1 MSRVTQSPSG
11 QGFGSPNPRQSAT
24 GEAGRSRYIAN
35 IAAPPTDEKH
45 WRLVRF
51 ERRQRS
57 SGWLIGAAREAVG
70 LAHDSEDGSDWV
82 RPPRPARCRWRVAS
96 VVGVHAPAGE
106 HGAHFSGLERCGSIW
121 SCPVCASVIRAERA
135 REIAAALESAH
146 RLGHGIAFVT
156 LTLRHTAE
164 DALADNLDA
173 LLEAWRKVTSWQ
185 AWKKLAK
192 RLGHLGTIR
201 AVEVTLGFN
210 GWHPHAH
217 LALIF
222 DRPLSELERAQL
234 ESELAAI
241 WVRAVEKV
249 GVGLPSLEHGV
260 NVQLADGDGVQIAGY
275 LAKVQ
280 ETVGRQRLGIAK
292 ELARGD
298 LKRGRAGSATP
309 FELLDDETGN
319 KRTRALWA
327 EYVAATKGR
336 RAFGWSRGLREY
348 LLPDDDEL
356 TDEEV
361 LDDAES
367 GDLVGL
373 VDAESWDREYR
384 DNPALMHRTLSE
396 AEGVKD
402 DDDVREDGA
411 PDVQRVRFGPDPVDN
426 RCRSGVPREARD
438 AQARVR
444 ASWIL
449 RE

>member
-1 MSRVTQSPSG
+1 MRPA
-11 QGFGSPNPRQSAT
+11 QGGDFGTKSAALAAPA
-24 GEAGRSRYIAN
+24 GGRSWYIAN
-35 IAAPPTDEKH
+35 NVSTSVEEKH

-121 SCPVCASVIRAERA
+121 SCPVCAAVIRAERA

-146 RLGHGIAFVT
+146 RLGHGIAFAT

-173 LLEAWRKVTSWQ
+173 LLEAWRKVQMWRDGRALFT
-185 AWKKLAK
+185 

-222 DRPLSELERAQL
+222 DRPLSELERVQL
-234 ESELAAI
+234 ESQLAAI

-249 GVGLPSLEHGV
+249 GARLPSLEHGV

-319 KRTRALWA
+319 RRTRALWA
-327 EYVAATKGR
+327 EYVAGTKGR

-348 LLPDDDEL
+348 LLPEVEEKTDD
-356 TDEEV
+356 EV
-361 LDDAES
+361 LDEAES

-384 DNPALMHRTLSE
+384 DNPALMHRTLSDV
-396 AEGVKD
+396 EGVND
-402 DDDVREDGA
+402 DDDLCEDGQA
-411 PDVQRVRFGPDPVDN
+411 DVQRVRFEPDPVDN
-426 RCRSGVPREARD
+426 GRCSGVPREAGD

-444 ASWIL
+444 AGWVL

>member
-1 MSRVTQSPSG
+1 
-11 QGFGSPNPRQSAT
+11 
-24 GEAGRSRYIAN
+24 
-35 IAAPPTDEKH
+35 
-45 WRLVRF
+45 
-51 ERRQRS
+51 
-57 SGWLIGAAREAVG
+57 LIGSTREALG
-70 LAHDSEDGSDWV
+70 LPRDSSDGSDWV

-96 VVGVHAPAGE
+96 VVGVHSPAGE

-121 SCPVCASVIRAERA
+121 SCPVCAAVIRAERA
-135 REIAAALESAH
+135 RDIAAALESAH
-146 RLGHGIAFVT
+146 RLGHGIAFAT
-156 LTLRHTAE
+156 LTLRHTAD

-173 LLEAWRKVTSWQ
+173 LLQAWRKVQTWRD
-185 AWKKLAK
+185 WLKLSK

-201 AVEVTLGFN
+201 AVEVTIGFN

-222 DRPLSELERAQL
+222 DQPLTEPQRVML

-249 GVGLPSLEHGV
+249 GARLPSLEHGV
-260 NVQLADGDGVQIAGY
+260 NVQLADGAGVQIAGY

-319 KRTRALWA
+319 GRTRALWA

-348 LLPDDDEL
+348 LLPEDEEL

-361 LDDAES
+361 LDAAES

-373 VDAESWDREYR
+373 VDAESWDRDYR
-384 DNPALMHRTLSE
+384 DDPALMHRTLSE
-396 AEGVKD
+396 AEGVSD
-402 DDDVREDGA
+402 DDDLCEDGS
-411 PDVQRVRFGPDPVDN
+411 PDVQRVRFEPDPVDD
-426 RCRSGVPREARD
+426 RCGSGVPRAAR
-438 AQARVR
+438 ATQARVR
-444 ASWIL
+444 ARTVL